1 MKKGI
6 ENNEK
11 FKVSKFVII
20 VTFFLFIILIGRLL
34 YLCLFDYNVGDFTIT
49 SFIKNRNTEEEVIMP
64 IRGSIYDI
72 NGNILA
78 NDVISYTIVAY
89 LSEDRVDADGNKD
102 YVEDIEDTSN
112 KLAGILG
119 VEVESIRSILKN
131 GKENNKYQVE
141 FGSYGKGLSE
151 LVKEEIDNLNLQGID
166 FLKDIKRYYP
176 NGDFA
181 SYNLGYTVIK
191 EDEDGNKWI
200 TGEMGIEEYFND
212 ELKGK
217 TGYITYERDKYG
229 YKIANG
235 REYVEP
241 ADNGNDIYLT
251 IDNNIQLFIE
261 NAVKN
266 ASLESEAEWVLMVV
280 ADAKTGAILG
290 YSSTPSFD
298 PNLRN
303 MSSYIDPIVTLTY
316 EPGSTMKIFSYM
328 CAVDSGK
335 YDGSVT
341 YESGTKTY
349 DSVNGDST
357 VTISDWN
364 KKGWGTLTYD
374 EGFALSS
381 NIAVANIVES
391 VITKDEL
398 KACYEKYGFGNK
410 TGFSLNREE
419 KGNINYTYQIE
430 AATAGYGQGI
440 TTTPIQH
447 IKALT
452 IISNDGEMLKPYI
465 VDKIVDVDTGDIVF
479 KGERESL
486 GVVASSDT
494 IIKMKELMASVINGD
509 SSNSTGYAYY
519 MDDFN
524 LIGKTGT
531 AQIFDYTKGK
541 YMMGE
546 SDYVYSFSGIFP
558 GDNPEVI
565 LYAAVKRPK
574 DTTNYIAPM
583 IKEVEK
589 NITKYLNI
597 EEANKEKSSYNVE
610 SFYNKEVDSI
620 KAYLNE
626 KNVRVLILGDGDKIV
641 GQYPGTNNVIYEDDL
656 MIFKTNSFDNKM
668 IDLTGYSYKEMMNI
682 LSLMDVSYITEGS
695 GYVYEQSILEG
706 EEINDSVTIKLKE
719 KYLEIEGDNNG

>member
-11 FKVSKFVII
+11 FKVSKLVII
-20 VTFFLFIILIGRLL
+20 VTFFLFVILIGRLC
-34 YLCLFDYNVGDFTIT
+34 YLCLFDFKVGDSTIT
-49 SFIKNRNTEEEVIMP
+49 AFIKNRNTSEEVIMP
-64 IRGSIYDI
+64 TRGTIYDN

-78 NDVISYTIVAY
+78 NDVISYTIIAY
-89 LSEDRVDADGNKD
+89 LSEDRLDAKGNKN
-102 YVEDIEDTSN
+102 YVEDIDDTST
-112 KLAGILG
+112 KLASVLNIDTNIIKDIL
-119 VEVESIRSILKN
+119 VR

-141 FGSYGKGLSE
+141 FGSYGKGLTE
-151 LVKEEIDNLNLQGID
+151 LVKEEIDELDLQGID
-166 FLKDIKRYYP
+166 FLKDVKRYYP

-181 SYNLGYTVIK
+181 SYMLGYTVLK
-191 EDEDGNKWI
+191 EDDTGNNWI
-200 TGEMGIEEYFND
+200 TGEMGIEEYFN
-212 ELKGK
+212 EQLKG
-217 TGYITYERDKYG
+217 TAGYITYERDKYG

-241 ADNGNDIYLT
+241 ADNGNDVYLT

-266 ASLESEAEWVLMVV
+266 ASKDSEAEWVLMAAV
-280 ADAKTGAILG
+280 DAKTGAILG

-303 MSSYIDPIVTLTY
+303 MTSYIDPIAGLTY

-328 CAVDSGK
+328 CAIDSGK
-335 YDGSVT
+335 YDGNTT

-374 EGFALSS
+374 KGFALSS

-391 VITKDEL
+391 VINKEEL
-398 KACYEKYGFGNK
+398 KICYEKYGFGK
-410 TGFSLNREE
+410 TTGFTLNREE
-419 KGNINYTYQIE
+419 TGSIDYTYQIE

-440 TTTPIQH
+440 TTTVLQH
-447 IKALT
+447 MQALT
-452 IISNDGEMLKPYI
+452 AIANDGEMLKPYI
-465 VDKIVDVDTGDIVF
+465 VSKVVDTDTGKTVF
-479 KGERESL
+479 EGKTESL
-486 GVVASSDT
+486 GVIAETDT
-494 IIKMKELMASVINGD
+494 ISKMKELMASVINGD
-509 SSNSTGYAYY
+509 NTNSTGYAYH
-519 MDDFN
+519 MDGYS

-531 AQIFDYTKGK
+531 AQIYDYTKGK
-541 YMMGE
+541 YMSGS
-546 SDYVYSFSGIFP
+546 SDYIYSFSGMFP

-565 LYAAVKRPK
+565 LYAAIKRPK

-597 EEANKEKSSYNVE
+597 EESIKEKESYKVE
-610 SFYNKEVDSI
+610 SFYNKNVSQI
-620 KAYLNE
+620 KSNLEN
-626 KNVRVLILGDGDKIV
+626 KNIRVLVLGNGNEIV
-641 GQYPGTNNVIYEDDL
+641 EQYPSIGNTVYEEDLIILKTNN
-656 MIFKTNSFDNKM
+656 FDNKM
-668 IDLTGYSYKEMMNI
+668 INLLDYSYKEVTNILNLMNI
-682 LSLMDVSYITEGS
+682 SYTTEGT
-695 GYVYEQSILEG
+695 GYVYEQSISEG
-706 EEINDSVTIKLKE
+706 NDINDTVVIKLKE
-719 KYLEIEGDNNG
+719 KYLQ